1 MAGKVFQE
9 GTRLTWIDGYE
20 SSDRQRLVFNWRLVV
35 ALMVNCVMWGE
46 AASIFI
52 HG

>member
-1 MAGKVFQE
+1 MGVKVSQE

-20 SSDRQRLVFNWRLVV
+20 SAARQRLVFNWRLVL
-35 ALMVNCVMWGE
+35 ALMVNCVMWRE

-52 HG
+52 GG